1 MTDLSARQANAPAR
15 SPIAWVVPGP
25 LRQVTGGYLYDAR
38 IVDGLR
44 ARDWPV
50 GTTDVRST
58 RWPLDVPAGHRL
70 LSVLRRGRWGVVVV
84 DELAH
89 PALAAATLGG
99 RLRRAARGSP
109 LVLLVHHLRYSEPSA
124 SCVRPV
130 ARTVERLAIRAADL
144 VICTS
149 DTTARTVARLARPET
164 PVEVVRPGWD
174 TQVITAASR
183 RTGRDPTPR
192 PPPHCDGEG
201 ETYPGCGLTPLSR
214 APGEGPGVR
223 GLPESTASP
232 ELRLLLVGHWTPR
245 KGILAALDG
254 VARAPANVTLDL
266 VGEQDRDPAYAGRVR
281 AALDDPALAGRIRVH
296 GRVSALDLAT
306 LYQASD
312 ALLLTSTHEGYGMV
326 LAEALAAGLPVI
338 ATRVGAVPEVVR
350 DGYEAEL
357 VPPGDGD
364 ALARAIES
372 LAVNPD
378 ERERRSA
385 FARERAESLPRW
397 SDSIAA
403 FESHLK
409 SVLARTS
416 MDT

>member
-1 MTDLSARQANAPAR
+1 MTDLSEHGPNDSQRTAV
-15 SPIAWVVPGP
+15 AWVVPGP

-38 IVDGLR
+38 IVEGLR
-44 ARDWPV
+44 VRGWLV
-50 GTTDVRST
+50 GTIDVRST
-58 RWPLDVPAGHRL
+58 RWPLDLLAGRRL
-70 LSVLRRGRWGVVVV
+70 LAALRRERWGAIVV

-99 RLRRAARGSP
+99 RLRRATGGRP
-109 LVLLVHHLRYSEPSA
+109 LVLLVHHLRCSEPSA
-124 SCVRPV
+124 LWTRAV

-174 TQVITAASR
+174 THPTAAATR
-183 RTGRDPTPR
+183 RTGSDPTPDL
-192 PPPHCDGEG
+192 H
-201 ETYPGCGLTPLSR
+201 
-214 APGEGPGVR
+214 
-223 GLPESTASP
+223 
-232 ELRLLLVGHWTPR
+232 LLLVGHWTPR
-245 KGILAALDG
+245 KGILAALDA
-254 VARAPANVTLDL
+254 VARAPSNVTLDL
-266 VGEQDRDPAYAGRVR
+266 VGEQDRDPVYARRVQ
-281 AALDDPALAGRIRVH
+281 AALDDPALAGRVRVH
-296 GRVSALDLAT
+296 GRVSTLDLAA
-306 LYQASD
+306 LYQTSD
-312 ALLLTSTHEGYGMV
+312 GLLLTSTHEGYGMV
-326 LAEALAAGLPVI
+326 LTEALAAGLPVI

-357 VPPGDGD
+357 VPTGDGD
-364 ALARAIES
+364 ALTRAIAR
-372 LAVNPD
+372 LATDPD

-409 SVLARTS
+409 SALARTS
-416 MDT
+416 TDT